1 MMKHVRS
8 IAIVL
13 LFVLI
18 LLAGSSPGQRASTVE
33 HLIMISIDGLV
44 PEYYLTPAKF
54 GLKLPNLISMKLRG
68 AYADGVEGVFPSV
81 TYPSHTTMVTGVRP
95 ATHGIIQNR
104 IFEAP
109 TDPQTRSWYW
119 FADAI
124 RSETI
129 WDAAK
134 KAGLRTGA
142 VGWPVTAKA
151 NIDYNV
157 PEIWDPGEDPP
168 SPKRMLEYSTP
179 GLLAKAMASKLANLP
194 RGDEFRTQM
203 SEYIIKEHKPNLL
216 LVHLIELD
224 GAHHR
229 NGPRSRE
236 ALEVAEQMDS
246 FVGRIVEAARQAG
259 ILDQTAFLIVS
270 DHGFAEVNKT
280 FEPNVV
286 LVREGLIRLG
296 EGGKPIDWRAAAWT
310 AGGSCAIILR
320 DPKDREAAAKV
331 ARIFSRI
338 ASRQNSPINRVLS
351 RRELDRLGAFPG
363 AELALDAAPGY
374 YFGDALTGPEVH
386 DPGQRLRGTH
396 GQLPTRAELRASLIM
411 SGRGVRAGARVPLA
425 RMIDIAPTAAALLG
439 LKLSK
444 PEGRPIFE
452 LLVAG
457 SR

>member
-1 MMKHVRS
+1 MKHVRS
-8 IAIVL
+8 IAAVL
-13 LFVLI
+13 LMVLTG
-18 LLAGSSPGQRASTVE
+18 LAGHWPGQRAPAAE

-44 PEYYLTPAKF
+44 PEYYLAPARF

-68 AYADGVEGVFPSV
+68 AYAEGVEGVFPSV

-95 ATHGIIQNR
+95 AIHGIIQNR

-109 TDPQTRSWYW
+109 TEPQTRSWYW

-129 WDAAK
+129 WDVAK
-134 KAGLRTGA
+134 RSGLRTGA
-142 VGWPVTAKA
+142 VSWPVTAKA

-157 PEIWDPGEDPP
+157 PEIWDPSEDPP
-168 SPKRMLEYSTP
+168 SPKRMLEHSTP
-179 GLLAKAMASKLANLP
+179 GLVAKAMASKLTNLP

-203 SEYIIKEHKPNLL
+203 SEYIIKTHRPNLL

-229 NGPRSRE
+229 QGPRSQT
-236 ALEVAEQMDS
+236 ALEVAEQIDGL
-246 FVGRIVEAARQAG
+246 VGRIVEAARQAG
-259 ILDQTAFLIVS
+259 IFDKTAFLIVS
-270 DHGFAEVNKT
+270 DHGFAEVSKT

-286 LVREGLIRLG
+286 LVKEGLIRLG
-296 EGGKPIDWRAAAWT
+296 EDGKPTSWRAAAWT
-310 AGGSCAIILR
+310 AGGSSAIMLR

-331 ARIFSRI
+331 ADIFRRI

-351 RRELDRLGAFPG
+351 RSELDRLGAFPG

-386 DPGQRLRGTH
+386 DSGDSLRGTH
-396 GQLPTRAELRASLIM
+396 GQLPTRAQLRASLIM
-411 SGRGVRAGARVPLA
+411 FGRGVRAGAKISLA

-444 PEGRPIFE
+444 PEGRPIVE
-452 LLVAG
+452 LLEAG